1 MIKQK
6 TVLEVKIGERVYEL
20 FCGADSPLGELHDA
34 LMQMKGYCVERMVAA
49 QKEEQAAADEN
60 MKDNSDPC

>member
-6 TVLEVKIGERVYEL
+6 TILEVKINDRVYEL
-20 FCGADSPLGELHDA
+20 YCANDAPLGELHDV

-49 QKEEQAAADEN
+49 QKEEQAAADEL
-60 MKDNSDPC
+60 MKSNPEE